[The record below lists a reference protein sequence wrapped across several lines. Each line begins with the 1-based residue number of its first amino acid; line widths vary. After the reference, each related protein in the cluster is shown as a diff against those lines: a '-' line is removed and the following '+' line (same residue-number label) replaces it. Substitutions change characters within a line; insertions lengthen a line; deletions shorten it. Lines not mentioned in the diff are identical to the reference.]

1 MYLRL
6 KRRVSGIV
14 SVCFINEGGPKTNRM
29 LSQQMLRELFT
40 IRLVYSLERGR
51 FDLTTVTTRFI

>member
-1 MYLRL
+1 M
-6 KRRVSGIV
+6 